1 MINLA
6 YFIIK
11 ESSKHS
17 TDDNNWFIVFNRI
30 RIKEKESLSLK
41 RKGISLADP
50 IKKLSKNEKTE
61 DATTFQDF
69 LQDMLEIS

>member
-1 MINLA
+1 LLV
-6 YFIIK
+6 IK
-11 ESSKHS
+11 ESKHS

-30 RIKEKESLSLK
+30 RIKEKESLSSK
-41 RKGISLADP
+41 RKGITLADP
-50 IKKLSKNEKTE
+50 IKKLCKNEKTE